1 MRFRK
6 VECKIFMEFSRTVAS
21 LPDKECPGLKPAETE
36 LCVETPHCSS
46 PGGEEIMADQRS
58 EILSQ
63 TLPALS
69 PAPPETLPLQ
79 PNLLGETEPGPSYV
93 WKIAGFTTCTASCL
107 GGLQES
113 IVICVEATKE
123 SPVAPYLCQPGERL
137 EIEVRTCNENP
148 CPPRWNVS
156 DFSSCSQSCG
166 GGSQSRSVECI
177 QEVAHGDHNIIQLED
192 SACPQPPPQ
201 PQQFCAVLDCPPAWE
216 AAAWTKCSRRCGGG
230 RRFRKVRCQ
239 QLLSLGQMIDRPD
252 PACVSSLVRPRV
264 EEECNTQQCKY
275 VSNPKIKAK
284 ETQRFIQSD
293 PTQTAVKL
301 KVGGEATVYEG
312 TTVKISCPVR
322 HYDKSKI
329 TWAHGSIL
337 FHSGKRR
344 SRHSKISV
352 SSKGCVKIK
361 KIAQYDEGVYT
372 CMGESR

>member
-1 MRFRK
+1 M
-6 VECKIFMEFSRTVAS
+6 
-21 LPDKECPGLKPAETE
+21 
-36 LCVETPHCSS
+36 
-46 PGGEEIMADQRS
+46 
-58 EILSQ
+58 
-63 TLPALS
+63 
-69 PAPPETLPLQ
+69 
-79 PNLLGETEPGPSYV
+79 
-93 WKIAGFTTCTASCL
+93 
-107 GGLQES
+107 
-113 IVICVEATKE
+113 ICVEARKE
-123 SPVAPYLCQPGERL
+123 TPVAPYLCKPSERL

-166 GGSQSRSVECI
+166 GGTQTRSVQCI
-177 QEVAHGDHNIIQLED
+177 QEVAHGDHNIIQLEA

-201 PQQFCAVLDCPPAWE
+201 PHQFCAVLDCPPDWE

-239 QLLSLGQMIDRPD
+239 QLLSLGQMVDRPD
-252 PACVSSLVRPRV
+252 TACVSSLVRPGV
-264 EEECNTQQCKY
+264 EEECNTQECKY

-284 ETQRFIQSD
+284 DSQKFLQSD
-293 PTQTAVKL
+293 PAQTAVKL

-322 HYDKSKI
+322 HYDKTKI

-372 CMGESR
+372 CMGESMSQ